1 MVIRCKSCKEKIKA
15 GATKCPKCQSFQN
28 WQRYL
33 ILGNTTLALLVA
45 LVSIV
50 TLGGPPLINAIRDA
64 LPRSEDIIV
73 QSLAETSG
81 VTAGN
86 IQIVA
91 YNRGTADGIVEP
103 AARLVLEAGEDR
115 TVTGATIHGS
125 DDSQIVKPETKRVFS
140 VEPDDEDVRRRLW
153 NGEFDSCKIK
163 YNVSELGSGTGGNV
177 VTFPCPTSNKLTDA
191 NS

>member
-1 MVIRCKSCKEKIKA
+1 MVIRCKSCKEEIKA

-28 WQRYL
+28 WQRQL

-45 LVSIV
+45 FVSIV

-64 LPRSEDIIV
+64 LPKSEDIIV

-91 YNRGTADGIVEP
+91 YNRGNADGIVEP
-103 AARLVLEAGEDR
+103 AAKLILKTGEEE
-115 TVTGATIHGS
+115 TVADATIHGS
-125 DDSQIVKPETKRVFS
+125 NDSQIVKPETKRIFS
-140 VEPDDEDVRRRLW
+140 VEPDDKEVHRRLW
-153 NGEFDSCKIK
+153 NGDFSSCEIE
-163 YNVSELGSGTGGNV
+163 YNVSEFESGTGGNV
-177 VTFPCPTSNKLTDA
+177 VTFPCPKRN
-191 NS
+191 